1 MSSNTLNISYR
12 FWFEN
17 GKEILFEIDIN
28 PETLL
33 IKNENFTKDDWAKL
47 ESFKCPNCPL
57 NEEENEYCPLALS
70 LREILLKFSD
80 VQSTEIADIF
90 VKTEER
96 TYHQKAAVQ
105 SGLSS
110 LLGVMMPTSGCPVI
124 GKLKPMVKFHLPFAT
139 SDETEFRVF
148 STYLF
153 AQYLKQKKGEIPDW
167 EMNNLQKIYDE
178 ISKVNHHIVTKI
190 RELSSKDAN
199 LNAVVILE
207 TFSGFVSMSLS
218 DRDFSHLENY
228 FKGFE

>member
-1 MSSNTLNISYR
+1 MSSGALNISYR

-17 GKEILFEIDIN
+17 GKEILFDVDIDTD
-28 PETLL
+28 TLL
-33 IKNENFTKDDWAKL
+33 IINDNFKKDDWAKL
-47 ESFKCPNCPL
+47 ESFRCPNCPL
-57 NEEENEYCPLALS
+57 DEKEHEYCPLALS

-90 VKTEER
+90 VKTEAR
-96 TYHQKAAVQ
+96 TYHQKEAVQ
-105 SGLSS
+105 RGLSS
-110 LLGVMMPTSGCPVI
+110 LLGVVMPTSGCPVV

-153 AQYLKQKKGEIPDW
+153 AQYLKYKKGEMPDW
-167 EMNNLQKIYDE
+167 EMTKLQKIYDE
-178 ISKVNHHIVTKI
+178 ISQVNHHVVNKI

-218 DRDFSHLENY
+218 DKDFSHLESY